1 MINRYNYSYKYTLKV
16 LSMKW
21 LLALSLIVTSLLAEY
36 ADQPIDQKLINSKI
50 KIIDIRTA
58 GEWKTTGL
66 VKGSIPIMFFD
77 EQGNYNMEAFPGE
90 LNKKVNK
97 NERFALICNSGNRS
111 HTLGSYLGNQ
121 LGYNVINV
129 LGGIQSA
136 IGKKLPLEPYKL

>member
-1 MINRYNYSYKYTLKV
+1 MINRYNYSHKYTLKV

-77 EQGNYNMEAFPGE
+77 EQGNYNMEAFLGE